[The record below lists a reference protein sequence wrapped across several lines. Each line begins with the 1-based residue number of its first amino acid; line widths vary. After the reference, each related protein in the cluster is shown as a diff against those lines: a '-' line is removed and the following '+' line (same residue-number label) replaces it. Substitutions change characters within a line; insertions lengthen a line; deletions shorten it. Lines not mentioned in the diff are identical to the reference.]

1 MKTKIL
7 LALVALCVAGNYASA
22 QDLIVKKDGSVIK
35 AKVTKI
41 GTSEVEY
48 KKWSNQDGP
57 QYSIAVADILAIN
70 YQNGEKETFEN
81 VSAGG
86 NGQPAKSEADGQQSI
101 VQVKPEDLSPE
112 AKAANDALIAK
123 YNAPVELDITKKQ
136 ERKIGDRICGASA
149 IYGFKNNSLITNDDI
164 EIGFVTGHLFQRKKT
179 EPAEWE
185 EGHGDS
191 NQALLLSVRNKTQR
205 TLYLDLGN
213 SFFISMGQARCY
225 YTPSSTTTT
234 HGASSG
240 GSVNLGAVAGAMGIG
255 GVAGTLANGINAGG
269 GSTNSTTSTT
279 YSQRI
284 IAVPPMSSVNLPPQ
298 YFYGKGE
305 RIVTKGLKQA
315 EYGRMFVLFPKDS
328 KRGIIHFGDRYSY
341 TADNSPLQFSC
352 LIAYSTEETCLSTKS
367 ITSNLYLR
375 ELIGTVHVAT
385 WNYSEIKITPENIL
399 HNKFSTSTYDKT
411 FGEFP
416 LY

>member
-1 MKTKIL
+1 MKTKKL
-7 LALVALCVAGNYASA
+7 LALVALCVAGCYASA

-81 VSAGG
+81 VSAG
-86 NGQPAKSEADGQQSI
+86 NSQATKSEADGQQSI

-136 ERKIGDRICGASA
+136 EGKIGDRICGASA

-185 EGHGDS
+185 EGHGNS

-298 YFYGKGE
+298 YFYGKGA

-315 EYGRMFVLFPKDS
+315 ENGEMYVLFPKDS
-328 KRGIIHFGDRYSY
+328 KRGIMHFGDRYSY

-352 LIAYSTEETCLSTKS
+352 VIAYSTEETCLSTKS

-416 LY
+416 RN

>member
-1 MKTKIL
+1 MKTKKTFSISS
-7 LALVALCVAGNYASA
+7 VVRGRQLCVSA
-22 QDLIVKKDGSVIK
+22 RFDCKERWLCNKGQSDKNWYFGGGI
-35 AKVTKI
+35 
-41 GTSEVEY
+41 
-48 KKWSNQDGP
+48 
-57 QYSIAVADILAIN
+57 
-70 YQNGEKETFEN
+70 QN
-81 VSAGG
+81 
-86 NGQPAKSEADGQQSI
+86 I

-164 EIGFVTGHLFQRKKT
+164 KIGFVTGHLFQRKKT

-298 YFYGKGE
+298 YFYGKGA

-328 KRGIIHFGDRYSY
+328 KRGIMHFGDRYSY

-416 LY
+416 RN